1 VGCIAII
8 TYNTS
13 NKNKI
18 NFKNRIM
25 KTVIGVITI
34 LIVFPIRVYLIW
46 YLLNAVNATELPMF
60 IFWVSVPFVLLMAIL
75 SEIAKKQV

>member
-1 VGCIAII
+1 
-8 TYNTS
+8 
-13 NKNKI
+13 
-18 NFKNRIM
+18 M

-34 LIVFPIRVYLIW
+34 LIVSPIRVYLMW

-60 IFWVSVPFVLLMAIL
+60 IFWVSVPFGLLMGIL

>member
-1 VGCIAII
+1 
-8 TYNTS
+8 
-13 NKNKI
+13 
-18 NFKNRIM
+18 M

-34 LIVFPIRVYLIW
+34 LIVFPIRVYLMW

-60 IFWVSVPFVLLMAIL
+60 IFWVSVPFALLMAIL

>member
-1 VGCIAII
+1 
-8 TYNTS
+8 
-13 NKNKI
+13 
-18 NFKNRIM
+18 M

-60 IFWVSVPFVLLMAIL
+60 IFWVSVPFGLLMAIL